1 MFVCDRRGISCLNRQ
16 CERYHV
22 ARGGQLTLYGSGLSL
37 RLRVYVTVP
46 GGRERMC
53 ENQPNYST
61 PSPNHPEWSVTEAE
75 DVALRGART
84 SAPGSMV
91 EPTDMV
97 MEMLR
102 LASSCW
108 L

>member
-37 RLRVYVTVP
+37 LLRLYVTVP

-53 ENQPNYST
+53 ENEPNYSSWWT
-61 PSPNHPEWSVTEAE
+61 VSPLWPLAAGRWPLAAGRWPLAAGRWS
-75 DVALRGART
+75 
-84 SAPGSMV
+84 S
-91 EPTDMV
+91 
-97 MEMLR
+97 R
-102 LASSCW
+102 LDAT
-108 L
+108 LLQYGFQRH

>member
-22 ARGGQLTLYGSGLSL
+22 ARGGQLTLYGSGWSL

-53 ENQPNYST
+53 ENEPNY
-61 PSPNHPEWSVTEAE
+61 
-75 DVALRGART
+75 ALRYGKGTDPVRAT
-84 SAPGSMV
+84 ASA
-91 EPTDMV
+91 T
-97 MEMLR
+97 
-102 LASSCW
+102 
-108 L
+108 

>member
-53 ENQPNYST
+53 ENEPNYDLRSETCYADGMPQEST
-61 PSPNHPEWSVTEAE
+61 HDGE
-75 DVALRGART
+75 
-84 SAPGSMV
+84 
-91 EPTDMV
+91 
-97 MEMLR
+97 
-102 LASSCW
+102 
-108 L
+108 

>member
-37 RLRVYVTVP
+37 LLRLYVTVP

-53 ENQPNYST
+53 ENERR
-61 PSPNHPEWSVTEAE
+61 PSRVRLYY
-75 DVALRGART
+75 VVRFI
-84 SAPGSMV
+84 GS
-91 EPTDMV
+91 
-97 MEMLR
+97 
-102 LASSCW
+102 
-108 L
+108 

>member
-37 RLRVYVTVP
+37 RFRMYVTVP

-53 ENQPNYST
+53 ENQPN
-61 PSPNHPEWSVTEAE
+61 
-75 DVALRGART
+75 
-84 SAPGSMV
+84 
-91 EPTDMV
+91 
-97 MEMLR
+97 
-102 LASSCW
+102 
-108 L
+108 

>member
-37 RLRVYVTVP
+37 LLRLYVTVP

-53 ENQPNYST
+53 ENEPNYT
-61 PSPNHPEWSVTEAE
+61 P
-75 DVALRGART
+75 DCDGAPPHWP
-84 SAPGSMV
+84 SHCV
-91 EPTDMV
+91 I
-97 MEMLR
+97 
-102 LASSCW
+102 
-108 L
+108 

>member
-37 RLRVYVTVP
+37 LLRLYVTVP

-53 ENQPNYST
+53 ENQPNYVVSLSYHYPT
-61 PSPNHPEWSVTEAE
+61 YQIS
-75 DVALRGART
+75 ALR
-84 SAPGSMV
+84 SP
-91 EPTDMV
+91 
-97 MEMLR
+97 
-102 LASSCW
+102 LAGTGTAQGII
-108 L
+108 